1 MNTND
6 RDRAGRT
13 PLHYAVIDA
22 PVGLDHTTA
31 LKDPSLK
38 AENHRKI
45 VEFILANSRRLLD
58 AGADVNAIDEQGCT
72 PLHFAA
78 KGESD
83 EIVRLLL
90 DAGADVNARNDKDE
104 TPLYN
109 AVRNTTPAAL
119 DIMRLLRERG
129 ADPTIETANGSTA
142 LRFVSRYGK
151 PEEKEVFADL
161 L

>member
-1 MNTND
+1 MNVND

-22 PVGLDHTTA
+22 PVGLDHTAA
-31 LKDPSLK
+31 LTDPELK
-38 AENHRKI
+38 AENHLKI
-45 VEFILANSRRLLD
+45 VEFILTNAHRLLD
-58 AGADVNAIDEQGCT
+58 AGADVNAIDDEGST
-72 PLHFAA
+72 PLHFAT
-78 KGESD
+78 KGES
-83 EIVRLLL
+83 EEAVRLLL
-90 DAGADVNARNDKDE
+90 DAGADVNAKNTKGE

-119 DIMRLLRERG
+119 HIMRLLRERG